1 MRARIF
7 VILLIS
13 GFLSHSGR
21 AEDKPSEASCRA
33 LYLKRIS
40 ALAVQT
46 DEAAAPGIR
55 ARKKELESEPTVK
68 QAVAHCR
75 SNLTVRQV
83 ECGLDPDSCEEQVPE
98 KTEPVTEPALPGK
111 DDPAPAR
118 DNPPATAEEC
128 KKVYE
133 HLLAVYAT
141 DELQKKPGGE
151 ELLKNWRSPV
161 ARQSFQARCEKV
173 FHKQDSECIL
183 SSADPDIARACLL
196 VIPE

>member
-13 GFLSHSGR
+13 GFLSHSGQ
-21 AEDKPSEASCRA
+21 AEEKPSEASCRA

-40 ALAVQT
+40 ALAAQQ
-46 DEAAAPGIR
+46 DEPASPGIR
-55 ARKKELESEPTVK
+55 ARKKELESEPTIK
-68 QAVAHCR
+68 AAVAHCR
-75 SNLTVRQV
+75 ANLTARSVQ
-83 ECGLDPDSCEEQVPE
+83 CGLDPESCEEAAPE
-98 KTEPVTEPALPGK
+98 KTEPDTQPLPGK
-111 DDPAPAR
+111 DNTSDPAA
-118 DNPPATAEEC
+118 NPPATADEC

-133 HLLAVYAT
+133 HLLAIYAT
-141 DELQKKPGGE
+141 DELKTKPGGE
-151 ELLKNWRSPV
+151 DLLKNWRSPV

-183 SSADPDIARACLL
+183 SSDDPDIARACLL